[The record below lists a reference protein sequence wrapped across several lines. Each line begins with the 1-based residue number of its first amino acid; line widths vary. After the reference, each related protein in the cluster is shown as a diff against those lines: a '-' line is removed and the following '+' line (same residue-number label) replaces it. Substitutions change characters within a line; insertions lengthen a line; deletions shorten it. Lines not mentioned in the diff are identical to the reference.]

1 MQHET
6 LAEIQSNYISQEVL
20 LEVWVCYLLVRVEY
34 KIPLVVS
41 LKFTMTIKI
50 TYGINSKK

>member
-6 LAEIQSNYISQEVL
+6 LAENQSNYISQEVL
-20 LEVWVCYLLVRVEY
+20 PEVWVCYLLVRVEY

-41 LKFTMTIKI
+41 LEFTMTIKI